1 MTFFPDSER
10 EKSLGLRTYVLS
22 YPTLYYYIVIYN
34 ETGEMRNFSRLVH
47 CYNIAFLLYP
57 NLSAAQEAV

>member
-1 MTFFPDSER
+1 
-10 EKSLGLRTYVLS
+10 LS

-57 NLSAAQEAV
+57 NLSAAKEAV